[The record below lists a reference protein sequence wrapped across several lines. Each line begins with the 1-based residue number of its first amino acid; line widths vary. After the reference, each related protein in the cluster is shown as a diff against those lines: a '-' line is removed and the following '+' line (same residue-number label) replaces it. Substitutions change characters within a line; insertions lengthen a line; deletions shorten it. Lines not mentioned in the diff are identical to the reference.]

1 MTNIRVRLT
10 GVRVRIVGAV
20 ADEPPT
26 PMPAPVMPDKLPA
39 GVVPVEYFEFGHERV
54 FAIRLPAEEISEL
67 ERIARDLKLNPI
79 ECIHPSKVR
88 VWDREYELV
97 IKESLVA
104 KLPVKYQHLAKE
116 KPPPTFGFYEVPVLY
131 RFIPKEYAE
140 SLFAKGELMISS
152 FERCRKDEGGCGDRH
167 DKDEGKGT
175 YTIQAG
181 DCVAEF
187 DIQVGGNPLML
198 CTSLNID
205 AKHNQGDACI
215 EIFDLPAMINEI
227 TEGLRAK
234 GLLVRRIQ
242 HGPCNYAN
250 RLFVRKCV
258 RTVSSLAELMKGLM
272 DGAFDFEMCA
282 KMPLVEVGNKHYF
295 TKPVNF
301 ATEHEYRI
309 VWDCDNAPSD
319 GRVIVPL
326 KDPSAYCRYA
336 S

>member
-10 GVRVRIVGAV
+10 GVRVRIAGAV
-20 ADEPPT
+20 VDEPPKL
-26 PMPAPVMPDKLPA
+26 MPAPVMPDKLPA
-39 GVVPVEYFEFGHERV
+39 GAVPVEYFEFGYEKS
-54 FAIRLPAEEISEL
+54 FSIRRPAEEVSEL
-67 ERIARDLKLNPI
+67 ERIARDLRLNPS
-79 ECIHPSKVR
+79 ECIRPSKVR
-88 VWDREYELV
+88 IWDREYELV
-97 IKESLVA
+97 IKESQVA

-116 KPPPTFGFYEVPVLY
+116 KSPPSFGLYEVPVLY

-175 YTIQAG
+175 FAIEAG

-187 DIQVGGNPLML
+187 DVQVGGNPLML
-198 CTSLNID
+198 CTSLNVN

-215 EIFDLPAMINEI
+215 EIFDLTTLINEI
-227 TEGLRAK
+227 TEGLLAK
-234 GLLVRRIQ
+234 GLLIRRIQ

-250 RLFVRKCV
+250 RLFVRKSV
-258 RTVSSLAELMKGLM
+258 KTGSGFPELIGGLIN
-272 DGAFDFEMCA
+272 GAFDFEMCA
-282 KMPLVEVGNKHYF
+282 KMPLEEVGNKHYF

-309 VWDCDNAPSD
+309 VWDCDNVPAD
-319 GRVIVPL
+319 GCVIVTL